1 MAHSKWLSWIQGNDK
16 TIIGMLGKQSGNLVK
31 AAISLVEM
39 ISENEG
45 TNIDKQKISHIKD
58 LEHEGDA
65 ITHSLFTILF
75 QTFVTPLDREDIANL
90 ASAIDEVLNYT
101 DGTADRFLLFNMD
114 KPTTYMVDLS
124 KLLLSATK
132 EIDLAISKLHRMK
145 KTQELMAHCNN
156 IKKYEH
162 EADIVYRRAI
172 AGLFQDNNNAIE
184 VIKLK
189 EVYENFES
197 SIDKCQEVSNII
209 EHIVLKYG

>member
-1 MAHSKWLSWIQGNDK
+1 
-16 TIIGMLGKQSGNLVK
+16 MLGKQSGNLVK
-31 AAISLVEM
+31 AAISLVEI
-39 ISENEG
+39 ISDNQG
-45 TNIDKQKISHIKD
+45 TNIDKEKISHIKD

-65 ITHSLFTILF
+65 IIHNLFTILF

-124 KLLLSATK
+124 KILLSATK

-145 KTQELMAHCNN
+145 KTQELMTHCNN

-172 AGLFQDNNNAIE
+172 AELFQNNNNAIE

-197 SIDKCQEVSNII
+197 SIDKCQDVSNII
-209 EHIVLKYG
+209 ELIVLKYG

>member
-1 MAHSKWLSWIQGNDK
+1 
-16 TIIGMLGKQSGNLVK
+16 MLGKQSGNLVK